1 MNNYKSKSINL
12 GKINQAELASIKK
25 GKHIAIVLNTSWNVY
40 NFRLNLLKKLQQ
52 YGYNITVIAPQD
64 AYSKKLEAEGFQY
77 IDLKMNNDGT
87 NVFEEFKLIVHFF
100 KIYKVTHPDII
111 LQYTIKPNIY
121 GTFVASL
128 LKIPV
133 INNISGLGTIF
144 LQDKMV
150 YKFARFLYKGI
161 LRFPK
166 KVFFQNKY
174 DHERF
179 LNEKLVKSENSETI
193 PGSGIDVNRFM
204 PIKHEKEEGS
214 VFYFLMIARLIKD
227 KGVVEYIE
235 AIKIVKKKYP
245 KVKFQLIGALYL
257 NNPTAIR
264 EEELTSWIEDD
275 LIEYLGVSDN
285 IEEVISQVD
294 CVVLP
299 SYREGL
305 SRVLLEAAS
314 MEKPIITTDVPG
326 CKDVVDHGVNG
337 FLCEVK
343 SSQSLAKRM
352 MDMLSISSKSRDIM
366 GTKSREKVIRQFN
379 EDILIDKYLETIKEV
394 LK

>member
-1 MNNYKSKSINL
+1 M
-12 GKINQAELASIKK
+12 GKN
-25 GKHIAIVLNTSWNVY
+25 IAIVLNTSWNVY

-87 NVFEEFKLIVHFF
+87 NVFEEFKLIIHFF

-174 DHERF
+174 DHKRF

-214 VFYFLMIARLIKD
+214 VFHFLMIARLIKD
-227 KGVVEYIE
+227 KGIVEYIE
-235 AIKIVKKKYP
+235 AIKMVKKKYP

-257 NNPTAIR
+257 SNPTAIS
-264 EEELTSWIEDD
+264 EEELSSWIEDD

-285 IEEVISQVD
+285 IEEVISQAD

-343 SSQSLAKRM
+343 SSQSLAKSM
-352 MDMLSISSKSRDIM
+352 IDMLSISSKSRDIM

>member
-1 MNNYKSKSINL
+1 M
-12 GKINQAELASIKK
+12 
-25 GKHIAIVLNTSWNVY
+25 GKHIAIVLNTSWNVF
-40 NFRLNLLKKLQQ
+40 NFRLNLLKALQKD
-52 YGYNITVIAPQD
+52 GYKITVIAPRD
-64 AYSKKLEAEGFQY
+64 EYSTLLKKEGFNY
-77 IDLKMNNDGT
+77 VDLKMDNDST
-87 NVFEEFKLIVHFF
+87 NILKELKLIIHMFTL
-100 KIYKVTHPDII
+100 YKSIRPDVL

-121 GTFVASL
+121 GTLVSTV

-144 LQDKMV
+144 LKEKIL
-150 YKFARFLYKGI
+150 YKFVRYFYKII

-174 DHERF
+174 DHQKF
-179 LNEKLVKSENSETI
+179 LNLKLVKEKNSETI
-193 PGSGIDVNRFM
+193 PGSGIDADRFK
-204 PIKHEKEEGS
+204 PIKREYKNKTFH
-214 VFYFLMIARLIKD
+214 FLMIARLIKD
-227 KGVVEYIE
+227 KGLVEYID

-245 KVKFQLIGALYL
+245 SIKFQLIGSLYL
-257 NNPTAIR
+257 TNPTAISQ
-264 EEELTSWIEDD
+264 EELDVWIKDD
-275 LIEYLGVSDN
+275 LVEYLGTSN
-285 IEEVISQVD
+285 QMEEIIAVAD

-343 SSQSLAKRM
+343 NSESLAEQMIRM
-352 MDMLSISSKSRDIM
+352 LKLSIEERETM
-366 GTKSREKVIRQFN
+366 GKRSREKIIKEFH
-379 EDILIDKYLETIKEV
+379 EDILINKYMKTVKEIIS
-394 LK
+394 